1 MSSNDARMHLVRC
14 LSVLREKQDA
24 VRRREEV
31 ESIVETVL
39 GTLDGDLSL
48 ADIQLYREL
57 ESLAT
62 FIQQAKAEIANIRP
76 EEISDEH
83 IPTATDELDAIV
95 EATEEATGKI
105 LDSAELVEEVAGRL
119 DGEDKEKLMAAVTNI
134 YEASNFQDVTGQRIG
149 KVVKTLKQIEE
160 KIEALV
166 GTFSDE
172 VQRAESKVKEKA
184 VPTTEPNEEDDLL
197 SGPQLPGEGI
207 SQADID
213 ALLAD

>member
-48 ADIQLYREL
+48 ADVQLYREL

-184 VPTTEPNEEDDLL
+184 VPTTEPNEEEDLL

>member
-1 MSSNDARMHLVRC
+1 MPLNDARTQLVRC
-14 LSVLREKQDA
+14 LSVLRDKQNA
-24 VRRREEV
+24 VGRREEI
-31 ESIVETVL
+31 ERIVEAVL

-48 ADIQLYREL
+48 ADVQLYREL
-57 ESLAT
+57 ESLAA
-62 FIQQAKAEIANIRP
+62 FIQQAKSEIANIRP

-119 DGEDKEKLMAAVTNI
+119 EGEDAEKLLAAVTNI
-134 YEASNFQDVTGQRIG
+134 YEASNFQDITGQRIG
-149 KVVKTLKQIEE
+149 KIVKTLKQIED

-166 GTFSDE
+166 STFSDE
-172 VQRAESKVKEKA
+172 VKRAENTVREKTA
-184 VPTTEPNEEDDLL
+184 PVQANEEDDLL